1 MGHVHLI
8 ILSVAAALA
17 PLSFSDKLL
26 LDDGE
31 ADEEPAGLF
40 PPFVPGL
47 NKEAELWNGRVA
59 MLGVVSLVAVSAA
72 TGSNPLDVMN
82 VCLGGLL
89 F

>member
-17 PLSFSDKLL
+17 PLSFSDTLL
-26 LDDGE
+26 LGDGE
-31 ADEEPAGLF
+31 KDEEPAGLIPAF
-40 PPFVPGL
+40 NPGL
-47 NKEAELWNGRVA
+47 NADAEMWNGRVA
-59 MLGVVSLVAVSAA
+59 MLGVSSLIAVSAA

-82 VCLGGLL
+82 VCLGNLL